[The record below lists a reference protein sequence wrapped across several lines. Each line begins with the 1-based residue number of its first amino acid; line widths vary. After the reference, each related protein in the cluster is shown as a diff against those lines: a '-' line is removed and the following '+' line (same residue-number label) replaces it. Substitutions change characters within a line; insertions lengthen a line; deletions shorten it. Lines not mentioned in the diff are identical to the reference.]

1 VLRRFPARRARAHH
15 GQSLVE
21 FALLAPLLVLI
32 MVATIDFSR
41 LVYIYGAIS
50 WSAREGA
57 RLATLPP
64 QQTTDCAVL
73 TKAESSAQ
81 GFTITAD
88 PSSIVGNND
97 PNLST
102 TTTPPVGQAYVY
114 IYPAVATATPVDANC
129 SGTNRGFPNTNAV
142 HDVAVQV
149 EYQYTP
155 LVPMISTFFPN
166 LTIRSICVTR
176 AEY

>member
-1 VLRRFPARRARAHH
+1 MLRRFPARHARAHH

-73 TKAESSAQ
+73 TKAESTAQ

-88 PSSIVGNND
+88 PTSIVGNQD

-102 TTTPPVGQAYVY
+102 TTTPPNGQAYVY
-114 IYPAVATATPVDANC
+114 VYPAVATATPVDANC
-129 SGTNRGFPNTNAV
+129 SGTNRGFPNASV

-155 LVPMISTFFPN
+155 LVPLISSFFPN
-166 LTIRSICVTR
+166 LTIRSICVAR

>member
-21 FALLAPLLVLI
+21 FALLAPLLVLV
-32 MVATIDFSR
+32 MLVTIDFSR

-64 QQTTDCAVL
+64 QQISDCAAL
-73 TKAESSAQ
+73 TEAESSAQ
-81 GFTITAD
+81 GFTITPD
-88 PSSIVGNND
+88 PSSIVGDSD
-97 PNLST
+97 PNLVT
-102 TTTPPVGQAYVY
+102 TTTPPNGQAYVY
-114 IYPAVATATPVDANC
+114 VYPAVATAAPVDANC
-129 SGTNRGFPNTNAV
+129 SGSSNRQFPNAAV

-149 EYQYTP
+149 EYRYTP